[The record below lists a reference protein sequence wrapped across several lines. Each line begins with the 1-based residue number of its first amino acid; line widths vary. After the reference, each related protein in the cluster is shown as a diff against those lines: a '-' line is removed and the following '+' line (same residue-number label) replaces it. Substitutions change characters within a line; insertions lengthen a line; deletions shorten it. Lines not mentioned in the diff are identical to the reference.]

1 MIVHS
6 EGIDRI
12 HKSMTA
18 YVKSVSKRSEGDDK
32 EKTLP
37 IGHLGGT
44 MITHGEDYDANSDYG
59 RCLTSKLS
67 LTCGSNSKRS
77 SDFILAFGRAEERLA
92 RIQETYIAQ
101 ATSSWLESL
110 ERSMTQ
116 LKEYQVGTFFCLDL
130 SLFVSLTNS
139 M

>member
-1 MIVHS
+1 MPIIQKLVLHKLMPVHT

-44 MITHGEDYDANSDYG
+44 MIVHGEDYDANSDYG
-59 RCLTSKLS
+59 RCLTSKLLRS
-67 LTCGSNSKRS
+67 CG
-77 SDFILAFGRAEERLA
+77 
-92 RIQETYIAQ
+92 
-101 ATSSWLESL
+101 
-110 ERSMTQ
+110 
-116 LKEYQVGTFFCLDL
+116 
-130 SLFVSLTNS
+130 
-139 M
+139 